1 MAAAPSALPVP
12 VAVGLRLDRAGP
24 SARRSGVPS
33 HERVGFHSV
42 RSARADADRR
52 SLGRRWTRRPDPG
65 GRVQRAGLPDPLPG
79 RFRDSGGG
87 LDTARSAGCAAG
99 EDEAHRC
106 LYADCRGAGGSVD
119 TADLSGCRINDRR
132 KRQGF
137 LLISLPRGRGFAHRC
152 RGRVARRVDRAG
164 PVGARDGRL
173 PCVLPSL
180 GSEKGRSCCF
190 GCCLGSVARIRRFR
204 ARLHDAA
211 RRHAA
216 VGRRLGWIAVEIPHS
231 IVCSAPVRGAAD
243 DGRRPAVC
251 AEAGAAGN
259 RSGTAGSSSDRGEE
273 DSCSRPDVGA
283 VPASGRAGGAA
294 RTRDTALE
302 CRCTTPRVCRK
313 QCHARHES
321 VCLRSGTPLR
331 TTVRAGASAVR
342 IVERTWRRGA
352 CPLFQ

>member
-1 MAAAPSALPVP
+1 MPSTTSRVARNHLAGGGFVDLVGPLGSWPPLYPAMLAGGGLFGLDPYAVAGPLNAVIFGLTVLVAGSWLRRHLHSRFLWLWGCFSIALALPLAE
-12 VAVGLRLDRAGP
+12 VA
-24 SARRSGVPS
+24 SQS

-42 RSARADADRR
+42 RSACADADRR
-52 SLGRRWTRRPDPG
+52 SLERRWTRAALI
-65 GRVQRAGLPDPLPG
+65 RAAAFSALACLTRYLGVSVILAVVSIL
-79 RFRDSGGG
+79 
-87 LDTARSAGCAAG
+87 LEARAAPR
-99 EDEAHRC
+99 EKMKRIAVYT
-106 LYADCRGAGGSVD
+106 LIAAAPVGSVD

-204 ARLHDAA
+204 ARLPDAA

-251 AEAGAAGN
+251 AEAGAAGE
-259 RSGTAGSSSDRGEE
+259 SF
-273 DSCSRPDVGA
+273 
-283 VPASGRAGGAA
+283 RAGG
-294 RTRDTALE
+294 E
-302 CRCTTPRVCRK
+302 F
-313 QCHARHES
+313 Q
-321 VCLRSGTPLR
+321 RSGGGRLLQP
-331 TTVRAGASAVR
+331 S
-342 IVERTWRRGA
+342 
-352 CPLFQ
+352 